1 MLFSV
6 IICRIWSF
14 ATAINKLLFDKN
26 CHICNSYQ
34 KGAIFYQSHK
44 VFYTTSLKN
53 TYRVNGILFSL
64 KQIPL
69 LKRLLPATLYKVK
82 GLKIF
87 ANILSVLWEI
97 LSAFIGKFL
106 YFITLVCGIG
116 ILYQVLPSNQVFL
129 HILLVL
135 TVIGSFANTHLFNP
149 TKDKYYAM
157 ILMRM
162 DARKYTL
169 VNYIYAI
176 LKVVVG
182 FLPFTILFGM
192 DRGVPLWFC
201 ILLPFCIAGMK
212 LIFAAVS
219 LWDYEKRG
227 FGYNENRLSKY
238 VWGGMALLLCI
249 AYVPPAF
256 GFALPPAVSM
266 ILFLACIPLGAAG
279 LKKVLTFQDYYGINQ
294 ELLFGLTNQM
304 DSSAQRQLAKQVSE
318 KKISADT
325 SITSSRKGFE
335 YLNELF
341 IKRHKKILWNS
352 TKKISCVCAF
362 LVATVLVII
371 YLMPE
376 ARADLNKIV
385 MTWLPYFV
393 FIMYAINRGMN
404 FTQALFMNCDH
415 SLLTYSFYKQPNF
428 ILRLFQ
434 IRLREIMKINAVPAL
449 VIGGGLALILFASG
463 GTDNPL
469 NYVVLIVTV
478 LCMSLFFSIH
488 YLTVYYLLQPYN
500 AGTEL
505 KSGTYRIIMSVTYL
519 VCFALMRLRMP
530 IMIFGL
536 MTIVFCVLY
545 SIAASV
551 LVYRFAPKTFRIRI

>member
-1 MLFSV
+1 MNKTLK
-6 IICRIWSF
+6 ISF
-14 ATAINKLLFDKN
+14 
-26 CHICNSYQ
+26 
-34 KGAIFYQSHK
+34 
-44 VFYTTSLKN
+44 SLKN

-69 LKRLLPATLYKVK
+69 LKRLLPAALYKVK

-97 LSAFIGKFL
+97 VSAFLGKFL
-106 YFITLVCGIG
+106 YFVTMVCGIG
-116 ILYQVLPSNQVFL
+116 ILYNALPENEVFL
-129 HILLVL
+129 HILLFL

-162 DARKYTL
+162 DAREYTL
-169 VNYIYAI
+169 VNYSYSIM
-176 LKVVVG
+176 KVVVG
-182 FLPFTILFGM
+182 FLPFAILFGM
-192 DRGVPLWFC
+192 DSGVPLWFC
-201 ILLPFCIAGMK
+201 LLLPFCIAGMK
-212 LIFAAVS
+212 LFAAAVT

-227 FGYNENRLSKY
+227 FGYNENKLSKY
-238 VWGGMALLLCI
+238 VWGCIALLLAA
-249 AYVPPAF
+249 AYAPPAF
-256 GFALPPAVSM
+256 GFAVPEMAAM
-266 ILFLACIPLGAAG
+266 ILFLICIPLGALG
-279 LKKVLTFQDYYGINQ
+279 LKKILTFRDYYAINK
-294 ELLFGLTNQM
+294 ELLAGLTNQM
-304 DSSAQRQLAKQVSE
+304 DSTAQAKLVKQVNE
-318 KKISADT
+318 KRISADT

-352 TKKISCVCAF
+352 TKKISYVCAF
-362 LVATVLVII
+362 LVAAVLAGI
-371 YLMPE
+371 YLQPE
-376 ARADLNKIV
+376 AKSAINEIV

-393 FIMYAINRGMN
+393 FIMYAINRGTN

-415 SLLTYSFYKQPNF
+415 SLLTYSFYKQPSF

-449 VIGGGLALILFASG
+449 VIGIGLALILFAAG

-469 NYVVLIVTV
+469 NYVVLIVSI

-488 YLTVYYLLQPYN
+488 YLTIYYLLQPYN

-505 KSGTYRIIMSVTYL
+505 KSGTYRIVLTITYI
-519 VCFALMRLRMP
+519 VCFGLMRLRMP
-530 IMIFGL
+530 IMVFGV
-536 MTIVFCVLY
+536 MMIVFCVLY
-545 SIAASV
+545 SIVASV
-551 LVYRFAPKTFRIRI
+551 LVYRLAPKTFRLRI